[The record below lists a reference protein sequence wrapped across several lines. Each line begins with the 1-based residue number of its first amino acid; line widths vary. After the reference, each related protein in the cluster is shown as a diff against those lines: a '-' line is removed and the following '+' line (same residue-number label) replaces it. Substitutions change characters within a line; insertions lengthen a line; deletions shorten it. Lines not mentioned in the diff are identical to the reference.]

1 MIKYRHYTFQVDRI
15 RKLKKQNQQI
25 IIFKVE
31 ILTNKKLKNE

>member
-1 MIKYRHYTFQVDRI
+1 MIKYRHYTFQVDKI
-15 RKLKKQNQQI
+15 KNLKKKNQI